1 MNNTHAQTN
10 APKALAPEQQEQKE
24 QQEHAEL
31 CARMQHALR
40 DLRAG
45 KIVVVTDDD
54 DRENEGDFIALS
66 DRITPDTVNLIITE
80 GRGLLCQAITP
91 ERAREMKLE
100 PMVSHNTALHSTAF
114 TASVDAI
121 KGCTTG
127 ISSSDRAITVRTLAD
142 PESAPEDLSRPGHIF
157 PLVAAPGGLSERR
170 GHTEAAVA
178 LAQLCGALPS
188 SVLCEILD
196 EDGTMARGSRLS
208 AIAERLGM
216 PEISIQDII
225 EYEATV
231 SNEPEVVET
240 ARAMVPTRFGRFQ
253 MRVYADA
260 AGREQEPFVLIP
272 ESFLSELESYT
283 GTASIAHSK
292 RDTTKGQPA
301 PLVRVHSECLTGE
314 CLASLRCECG
324 PQLDEAMRRVQ
335 AEGGLVVYLRQ
346 EGRGIGLTDKI
357 RAYALQD
364 AGLDTYEANTA
375 LGLQADGRS
384 YSVAAEILQEIGLTQ
399 LRLLTNNPD
408 KIHGLEHGGITV
420 TERVPL
426 IMETTRENQAY
437 IRTKQ
442 EKFGHLMDEQMED
455 KNDHSGN

>member
-1 MNNTHAQTN
+1 MNNVDKKLN
-10 APKALAPEQQEQKE
+10 AGGVPETED
-24 QQEHAEL
+24 HNEL

-66 DRITPDTVNLIITE
+66 DRITPDVVNLIVTE
-80 GRGLLCQAITP
+80 GRGLLCQAITA
-91 ERAREMKLE
+91 ERAREMELE
-100 PMVSHNTALHSTAF
+100 PMVTRNTALHSTAF
-114 TASVDAI
+114 TVSVDAI

-127 ISSSDRAITVRTLAD
+127 ISSSDRAITIRTLAA
-142 PESAPEDLSRPGHIF
+142 PESAPDDLSRPGHIF
-157 PLVAAPGGLSERR
+157 PLVAAPGGLSERQ

-208 AIAERLGM
+208 AIAQRLGM
-216 PEISIQDII
+216 PQITIQDII
-225 EYEATV
+225 EYEATIA
-231 SNEPEVVET
+231 SEPEVVET
-240 ARAMVPTRFGRFQ
+240 ARALVPTRFGRFQ

-260 AGREQEPFVLIP
+260 AGREHEPFVLIP
-272 ESFLSELESYT
+272 ESFLEELES
-283 GTASIAHSK
+283 K
-292 RDTTKGQPA
+292 RAPTEDRPA

-314 CLASLRCECG
+314 CLSSLRCECG

-335 AEGGLVVYLRQ
+335 AAGGLIVYLRQ

-375 LGLQADGRS
+375 LGLPADSRN
-384 YSVAAEILQEIGLTQ
+384 YSVAAKILQEIGLTE
-399 LRLLTNNPD
+399 LRLLTNNPE

-426 IMETTRENQAY
+426 IMETTPENRAY

-442 EKFGHLMDEQMED
+442 QKFGQLMEQEMED
-455 KNDHSGN
+455 KNDYSGN

>member
-1 MNNTHAQTN
+1 MSNVHTETHADRM
-10 APKALAPEQQEQKE
+10 PE
-24 QQEHAEL
+24 AEDHNEI

-91 ERAREMKLE
+91 ERAHEMELE

-114 TASVDAI
+114 TVSVDAI

-127 ISSSDRAITVRTLAD
+127 ISSSDRAITIRTLAA
-142 PESAPEDLSRPGHIF
+142 PESRPEELSRPGHIF
-157 PLVAAPGGLSERR
+157 PLVAAPGGLSERQ

-178 LAQLCGALPS
+178 LAQLSGALPS
-188 SVLCEILD
+188 AVLCEILD

-208 AIAERLGM
+208 AIADRLGM

-225 EYEATV
+225 AYEAALA
-231 SNEPEVVET
+231 NEPEVVET
-240 ARAMVPTRFGRFQ
+240 ARAMVPTRYGRFQ

-260 AGREQEPFVLIP
+260 AGREREPFVLIP
-272 ESFLSELESYT
+272 ESFLGELESH
-283 GTASIAHSK
+283 ASAANAAPSK
-292 RDTTKGQPA
+292 RATAEKQPA

-314 CLASLRCECG
+314 CLSSLRCECG

-375 LGLQADGRS
+375 LGLPPDDRS
-384 YSVAAEILQEIGLTQ
+384 YGVAAEILQEIGLTE

-408 KIHGLEHGGITV
+408 KIHGLEQGGITV
-420 TERVPL
+420 TERVSL
-426 IMETTRENQAY
+426 IMETTPENHAY

-442 EKFGHLMDEQMED
+442 EKFGQLMEEKMED
-455 KNDHSGN
+455 KNDYSGN